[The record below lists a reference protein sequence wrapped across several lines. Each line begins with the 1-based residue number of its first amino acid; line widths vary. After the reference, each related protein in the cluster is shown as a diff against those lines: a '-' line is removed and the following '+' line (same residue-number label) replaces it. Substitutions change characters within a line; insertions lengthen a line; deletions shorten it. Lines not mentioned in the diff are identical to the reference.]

1 MCGAADKN
9 GECSSPPGAA
19 TLFSTVNE
27 EIRGLAEA
35 LMRRE
40 RPHHTLQA
48 TALVNEAYLR
58 IVGRSDLARMSR
70 SEFLRLAAQAMR
82 RVLVDHARAKGAQK
96 RGGNLRRITLDSA
109 LTLGQPDLD
118 LADLD
123 EALERLAAFYA
134 REAQVVELR
143 FFGGLTM
150 EEVAESLGVS
160 KRTVESDWE
169 FARAWLRNELD
180 P

>member
-1 MCGAADKN
+1 MCMAPDTN
-9 GECSSPPGAA
+9 G
-19 TLFSTVNE
+19 NE
-27 EIRGLAEA
+27 TPVSGIARLWSAVDDEIRGLAEA

-58 IVGRSDLARMSR
+58 IVRREDLAHLSR
-70 SEFLRLAAQAMR
+70 SEFLQAAAQAMR
-82 RVLVDHARAKGAQK
+82 RVLVDHARAKGAGK
-96 RGGNLRRITLDSA
+96 RGGNLRRIAFDSA
-109 LTLGQPDLD
+109 IHLGQPDLD
-118 LADLD
+118 LAELD
-123 EALERLAAFYA
+123 EALERLASLDA
-134 REAQVVELR
+134 RQAKVVELR

-160 KRTVESDWE
+160 KRTAESDWT
-169 FARAWLRNELD
+169 FARAWLRRELE